1 MSMVIQM
8 RRAGGD
14 TLASLEQRGDM
25 AMEFL
30 MPDDDDDPAYED
42 GSIVDIDKAWQAI
55 HFLLTGTA
63 WDASLP
69 QGFLLGGQAVGGDQG
84 YGRVRLLSAAEIKEI
99 ATYLTALP
107 ADFITQAFS
116 FDELQKADIYPA
128 IWDRK
133 EPGDIDYVA
142 AHFAD
147 LRQFID
153 DTATRTDGI
162 VIALV

>member
-8 RRAGGD
+8 RRADSD

-42 GSIVDIDKAWQAI
+42 GSIVEIDKAWQAI
-55 HFLLTGTA
+55 HFMLTRTA

-84 YGRVRLLSAAEIKEI
+84 YGRVRLLTAAEVKTI
-99 ATYLTALP
+99 ATYLAALP
-107 ADFITQAFS
+107 DDFIAQAFS
-116 FDELQKADIYPA
+116 FDELQAADIYPS

-153 DTATRTDGI
+153 RAAERADGI